1 MASEY
6 RHLEC
11 RGDSS
16 SAPFRTGRAGDANGW
31 ECDGQQDE
39 YRCRLFD
46 RLDAAR
52 RCAAWNHDIPDER
65 AQAGTTVATATM
77 PVVVGWFNGQHA
89 RYISPEA
96 SDAAAGVPQANF
108 SMLVGRSANPNAV
121 VPIYT
126 VPNFKQGN
134 IIPSAPIPTGP
145 KNPGAGYSPL
155 WQVSTVTWKSGMTPS
170 LLKSSDDVQA
180 ALADGKVA
188 IAKTNIVVNC
198 PVIYTPLGG
207 LLPGVTVATSEN

>member
-1 MASEY
+1 MQMA
-6 RHLEC
+6 
-11 RGDSS
+11 GNV
-16 SAPFRTGRAGDANGW
+16 TGSKTNIVVDCSIVWTPQGGVLP
-31 ECDGQQDE
+31 GTTIS
-39 YRCRLFD
+39 LMSG
-46 RLDAAR
+46 
-52 RCAAWNHDIPDER
+52 